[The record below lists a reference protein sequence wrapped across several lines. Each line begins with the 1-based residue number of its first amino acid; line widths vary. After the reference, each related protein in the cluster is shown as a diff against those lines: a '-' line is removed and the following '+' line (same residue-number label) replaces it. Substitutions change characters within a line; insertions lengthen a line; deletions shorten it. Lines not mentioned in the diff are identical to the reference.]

1 MVNRL
6 VPLSWFDKRSA
17 MKNVIA
23 VIMVFIGTPVFAQYF
38 QFSQYNFT
46 PQRINPALVAS
57 SDYATLDFDFRS
69 QSTDGGFHLTSN
81 MLNVSYPFLSRS
93 GRRWSG
99 VGLSLMDDRTGA
111 SGIFSTQEAALS
123 YAASIEI
130 ARYQSLSLGVKILY
144 QNRKIDLNGL
154 NTGLQ
159 FIPDRGFDENAP
171 AGEDLGSYRNSFMT
185 FSAGLHWHQTDR
197 KGIPLASWD
206 ISFFDFN
213 RPDDSF
219 IGDVYRLSGTL
230 VAAGNIR
237 AYHRDNMSIYP
248 EILYTQNASNH
259 VISAGAIF
267 RADLKS
273 TRDEV
278 APHVDMITKYIFGRS
293 GLLGLQFH
301 NEHFSVGLSYDFPMF
316 VRNVSNL
323 GAFEIGLTLRRL
335 VKRATNIR
343 KDGKQATPVP
353 GRRLGATLGVK
364 KPGVQVGTDS
374 VKTTAKNPKVDLS
387 TRLKQK
393 QDSVITQANAGQIKF
408 EPLILERATLHFN
421 FQFNSSAPDQEAMA
435 YLDELATAL
444 LDNPELN
451 IKLVGHTDNV
461 GSAKFNLRLSLQRA
475 GSMKDYLIG
484 KGVPA
489 ERISVDGKGM
499 AEPLNAN
506 ESEEQRGLNR
516 RVELTIFYK

>member
-1 MVNRL
+1 MR
-6 VPLSWFDKRSA
+6 
-17 MKNVIA
+17 NVIA
-23 VIMVFIGTPVFAQYF
+23 GIMIFIATPTLAQYF

-81 MLNVSYPFLSRS
+81 ILSLSYPFLSRS

-99 VGLSLMDDRTGA
+99 VGISLMDDRTGQ
-111 SGIFSTQEAALS
+111 SGIFSTQEIALS
-123 YAASIEI
+123 YAASIEV
-130 ARYQSLSLGVKILY
+130 ARFQSLSLGVKILY
-144 QNRKIDLNGL
+144 QNRKMDLNGL
-154 NTGLQ
+154 YTGSQ
-159 FIPDRGFDENAP
+159 FIPDRGFDANAAP
-171 AGEDLGSYRNSFMT
+171 GEDLGAYRNIFMT
-185 FSAGLHWHQTDR
+185 FSAGLHWQKTDR

-219 IGDVYRLSGTL
+219 IKDVYQLTGSW
-230 VAAGNIR
+230 VAAGSIR

-248 EILYTQNASNH
+248 QILYTQSASNH
-259 VISAGAIF
+259 IVNAGVVF

-301 NEHFSVGLSYDFPMF
+301 NERFSIGFSYDFPMF

-323 GAFEIGLTLRRL
+323 GAFEVGLTLRRL
-335 VKRATNIR
+335 VKRGKKNR
-343 KDGKQATPVP
+343 KDDQVTQKPGTPVS
-353 GRRLGATLGVK
+353 GRRLGATVGVK
-364 KPGVQVGTDS
+364 KPAVRPDADS
-374 VKTTAKNPKVDLS
+374 VKATSKTPKDDLG

-393 QDSVITQANAGQIKF
+393 QDSVITLANAGQLKY

-421 FQFNSSAPDQEAMA
+421 FRFNSSTPDQEATA
-435 YLDELATAL
+435 YLDELAAAL
-444 LDNPELN
+444 IDNPGLH

-475 GSMKDYLIG
+475 GSMKEYLVG

-499 AEPLNAN
+499 TEPLNTN
-506 ESEEQRGLNR
+506 ETEEHRSLNR
-516 RVELTIFYK
+516 RVELTILYN